1 MVIDGTWGGWERG
14 VCEAGGSRGGTRGPG
29 GGGVPYTDP
38 SPVKV
43 RRIASNTVMIDIIRL
58 HKLLQQPGGSDP
70 QATLI
75 FD

>member
-1 MVIDGTWGGWERG
+1 MEERVQG
-14 VCEAGGSRGGTRGPG
+14 GPG
-29 GGGVPYTDP
+29 VQVGGVLHTDP

-58 HKLLQQPGGSDP
+58 HKPLQQAGGSDP